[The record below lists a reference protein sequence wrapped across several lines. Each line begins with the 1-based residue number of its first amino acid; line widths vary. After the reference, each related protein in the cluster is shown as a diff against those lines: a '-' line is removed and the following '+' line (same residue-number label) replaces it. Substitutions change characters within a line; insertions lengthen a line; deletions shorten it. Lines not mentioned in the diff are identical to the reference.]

1 MPLRTLVDIPTW
13 QDRASSAEARKWL
26 LLHPHGALSPSLQGG
41 PYVPPLGFQSSCLSR
56 SHVRLT
62 TLQGRIASTLLFMED
77 VAAKFE
83 AAWEVFART
92 CAGAVAPE
100 ATFQAWFA
108 HYLISQF
115 GIDRVAR
122 EPIFNHRHADSKWQA
137 LVPGGEV
144 KLDAVVLRQP
154 GVNLPH
160 YVHRQADA
168 DGDRDRTGMAT
179 LADLAVISELK
190 VAATAGKGLHH
201 RQVAQDV
208 YKLSM
213 LLEQAE
219 KRGIPLPMAYLGI
232 LNNNLGH
239 SYNRA
244 GLDKRLE
251 AIPHHPDVRILI
263 SPEPSA
269 DQ

>member
-1 MPLRTLVDIPTW
+1 
-13 QDRASSAEARKWL
+13 
-26 LLHPHGALSPSLQGG
+26 
-41 PYVPPLGFQSSCLSR
+41 
-56 SHVRLT
+56 
-62 TLQGRIASTLLFMED
+62 MED

-92 CAGAVAPE
+92 CAHAVAPE

-122 EPIFNHRHADSKWQA
+122 EPIFKHLHAGSKWQA

-144 KLDAVVLRQP
+144 KLDAVVMRTP

-160 YVHRQADA
+160 YVHRGG
-168 DGDRDRTGMAT
+168 DGTGMES

-190 VAATAGKGLHH
+190 VAATAGQGLDHK
-201 RQVAQDV
+201 QVAQDV

-219 KRGIPLPMAYLGI
+219 LRGTQP
-232 LNNNLGH
+232 
-239 SYNRA
+239 
-244 GLDKRLE
+244 RL
-251 AIPHHPDVRILI
+251 
-263 SPEPSA
+263 
-269 DQ
+269 

>member
-1 MPLRTLVDIPTW
+1 
-13 QDRASSAEARKWL
+13 
-26 LLHPHGALSPSLQGG
+26 
-41 PYVPPLGFQSSCLSR
+41 
-56 SHVRLT
+56 
-62 TLQGRIASTLLFMED
+62 MED

-92 CAGAVAPE
+92 CANAVAPE

-122 EPIFNHRHADSKWQA
+122 EPIFKHLHADSQWQA
-137 LVPGGEV
+137 LIPGGEV
-144 KLDAVVLRQP
+144 KLDAVVMRKP

-160 YVHRQADA
+160 YILRPPDK
-168 DGDRDRTGMAT
+168 DGGLTGMMT
-179 LADLAVISELK
+179 LAELAVISELK
-190 VAATAGKGLHH
+190 VAATAGGGLHH

-213 LLEQAE
+213 LLEQA
-219 KRGIPLPMAYLGI
+219 KRLKIQPPLAYVGI
-232 LNNNLGH
+232 LDNNAAH
-239 SYNRA
+239 RYSRA
-244 GLDKRLE
+244 GLEKRLE
-251 AIPHHPDVRILI
+251 AIPHHADVRILMFHAQA
-263 SPEPSA
+263 A

>member
-1 MPLRTLVDIPTW
+1 MLGTTVLPLRVSVKCRPVADVETFEPDLQLVAP
-13 QDRASSAEARKWL
+13 RRK
-26 LLHPHGALSPSLQGG
+26 
-41 PYVPPLGFQSSCLSR
+41 
-56 SHVRLT
+56 
-62 TLQGRIASTLLFMED
+62 GRIASTLLLMED

-92 CAGAVAPE
+92 CANAVAPE

-122 EPIFNHRHADSKWQA
+122 EPIFNHRHADSMWQA

-160 YVHRQADA
+160 YVHRPADA

-219 KRGIPLPMAYLGI
+219 RRNIQPPLAYLGI
-232 LNNNLGH
+232 LNNNVGH
-239 SYNRA
+239 SYDRA
-244 GLDKRLE
+244 GLDNRLA

-263 SPEPSA
+263 SPEPEAHSA
-269 DQ
+269 PT

>member
-1 MPLRTLVDIPTW
+1 MLGTTVLPLRVSVKCRPVADVETFEPDLQLVAP
-13 QDRASSAEARKWL
+13 RRK
-26 LLHPHGALSPSLQGG
+26 
-41 PYVPPLGFQSSCLSR
+41 
-56 SHVRLT
+56 
-62 TLQGRIASTLLFMED
+62 GRIASTLLLMED
-77 VAAKFE
+77 VAAKLE

-92 CAGAVAPE
+92 CANAVAPE
-100 ATFQAWFA
+100 ATLQAWFA

-122 EPIFNHRHADSKWQA
+122 EPIFNHRHADSMWQA

-160 YVHRQADA
+160 YVHRPADADA

-219 KRGIPLPMAYLGI
+219 RRNIQPPLAYLGI
-232 LNNNLGH
+232 LNNNVGH
-239 SYNRA
+239 SYDRA
-244 GLDKRLE
+244 GLDNRLA

-263 SPEPSA
+263 SPEPEAHSA
-269 DQ
+269 PT

>member
-1 MPLRTLVDIPTW
+1 
-13 QDRASSAEARKWL
+13 
-26 LLHPHGALSPSLQGG
+26 
-41 PYVPPLGFQSSCLSR
+41 
-56 SHVRLT
+56 
-62 TLQGRIASTLLFMED
+62 MED

-92 CAGAVAPE
+92 CANAVAPE

-122 EPIFNHRHADSKWQA
+122 EPIFKHLHADSKWQT

-144 KLDAVVLRQP
+144 KLDAVVMRQP

-160 YVHRQADA
+160 YVHRAPDK
-168 DGDRDRTGMAT
+168 DGGLTGMMS

-190 VAATAGKGLHH
+190 VAATAGQGLDH
-201 RQVAQDV
+201 REVAQDV

-219 KRGIPLPMAYLGI
+219 LRGIQPPLAYLGI
-232 LNNNLGH
+232 LDNNAGRG
-239 SYNRA
+239 YRRP

-251 AIPHHPDVRILI
+251 AIPHHADVRILMFHAQT
-263 SPEPSA
+263 A

>member
-1 MPLRTLVDIPTW
+1 
-13 QDRASSAEARKWL
+13 
-26 LLHPHGALSPSLQGG
+26 
-41 PYVPPLGFQSSCLSR
+41 
-56 SHVRLT
+56 
-62 TLQGRIASTLLFMED
+62 MED

-92 CAGAVAPE
+92 CANAVAPE

-122 EPIFNHRHADSKWQA
+122 EPIFKHLHANSKWQA

-144 KLDAVVLRQP
+144 KLDAVVMRTP

-160 YVHRQADA
+160 YVLRPPDK
-168 DGDRDRTGMAT
+168 DGGLTGMMT

-190 VAATAGKGLHH
+190 VAATAGGGLHH

-219 KRGIPLPMAYLGI
+219 LRGIQPPLAYLGI
-232 LNNNLGH
+232 LDNNVGRN
-239 SYNRA
+239 YRRP
-244 GLDKRLE
+244 GLDKRLD
-251 AIPHHPDVRILI
+251 AIPHHPAVRILMF
-263 SPEPSA
+263 PEPTA
-269 DQ
+269 G

>member
-1 MPLRTLVDIPTW
+1 MGAHT
-13 QDRASSAEARKWL
+13 L
-26 LLHPHGALSPSLQGG
+26 LL
-41 PYVPPLGFQSSCLSR
+41 
-56 SHVRLT
+56 
-62 TLQGRIASTLLFMED
+62 MED

-92 CAGAVAPE
+92 CSKAIAPE

-122 EPIFNHRHADSKWQA
+122 EPVFKHLRAGSKWQA

-144 KLDAVVLRQP
+144 KLDAVVLGEP
-154 GVNLPH
+154 GVGLPH
-160 YVHRQADA
+160 YVYRLPDK
-168 DGDRDRTGMAT
+168 DGGLTGMMT

-190 VAATAGKGLHH
+190 VAATAGQGLQH

-213 LLEQAE
+213 LIEQAE
-219 KRGIPLPMAYLGI
+219 KRELQPPLAYLGI
-232 LNNNLGH
+232 LNNNADH
-239 SYNRA
+239 SYSRA
-244 GLDKRLE
+244 GLEKRFE
-251 AIPHHPDVRILI
+251 AIPHHPAVQILLF
-263 SPEPSA
+263 PASA
-269 DQ
+269 SDQ

>member
-1 MPLRTLVDIPTW
+1 
-13 QDRASSAEARKWL
+13 
-26 LLHPHGALSPSLQGG
+26 
-41 PYVPPLGFQSSCLSR
+41 
-56 SHVRLT
+56 
-62 TLQGRIASTLLFMED
+62 MED
-77 VAAKFE
+77 VAAKLE

-92 CAGAVAPE
+92 CANAVAPE

-122 EPIFNHRHADSKWQA
+122 EPIFNHRHADSMWQA

-160 YVHRQADA
+160 YVHRPADA

-219 KRGIPLPMAYLGI
+219 PATYSLRWLTSGSSTTTSVTATTERAWTIASQRSRITRMSGSLSPRSQKRTALRHRAHTVEDRRPYGALGYT
-232 LNNNLGH
+232 
-239 SYNRA
+239 SDYAPWRQTPPDQA
-244 GLDKRLE
+244 KR
-251 AIPHHPDVRILI
+251 
-263 SPEPSA
+263 
-269 DQ
+269 

>member
-1 MPLRTLVDIPTW
+1 
-13 QDRASSAEARKWL
+13 
-26 LLHPHGALSPSLQGG
+26 
-41 PYVPPLGFQSSCLSR
+41 
-56 SHVRLT
+56 
-62 TLQGRIASTLLFMED
+62 MED

-92 CAGAVAPE
+92 CANAVAPE

-122 EPIFNHRHADSKWQA
+122 EPIFKHLHAESQWQS

-144 KLDAVVLRQP
+144 KLDAVVLREP

-160 YVHRQADA
+160 YVHRGG
-168 DGDRDRTGMAT
+168 DGTGMDS
-179 LADLAVISELK
+179 LAELAVISELK
-190 VAATAGKGLHH
+190 VAATAGGGLDH
-201 RQVAQDV
+201 REVAQDV

-219 KRGIPLPMAYLGI
+219 LRKIEPTLAYLGI
-232 LNNNLGH
+232 LDNNA
-239 SYNRA
+239 SRA
-244 GLDKRLE
+244 YRRQGLDKRLE
-251 AIPHHPDVRILI
+251 AIPHHPSVRILMF
-263 SPEPSA
+263 PTPVA
-269 DQ
+269 DW